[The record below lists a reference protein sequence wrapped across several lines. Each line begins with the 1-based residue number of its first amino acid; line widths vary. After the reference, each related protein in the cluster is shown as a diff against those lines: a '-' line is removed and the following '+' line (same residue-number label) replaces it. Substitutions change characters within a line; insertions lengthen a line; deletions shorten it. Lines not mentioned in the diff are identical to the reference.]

1 MKLALS
7 DKKIVNAA
15 VVILAALLL
24 ISIIPIILVS
34 FYSRPLAD
42 DFGYSHLVYNAVQNG
57 GGFFDVLSAGFT
69 RVKEIYLNWQGT
81 YSAVFVFSLQPGAFS
96 DKTYFLTS
104 IVMLVSLILSTLFL
118 GNTVIKALGAD
129 QRYGLIGSL
138 LILILDINFVIDKH
152 QAFFWW
158 NGASYYTLFYSVSLV
173 FFSLLIKM
181 FFTDKMITLNLCFAF
196 SALLALVI
204 GGGNYST
211 ALLTAVL
218 LFIGLIG
225 VFIYKRKRSPYY
237 LIVFGLLI
245 AGLAV
250 SMLAP
255 GNSTRAD
262 SVNGTSPLE
271 AVVLSI
277 MYAFIYIVKWTGLVQ
292 IAGFIIIAI
301 LALTSTKNIEFKF
314 RNPLLVFLFSVL
326 VFATQFTPP
335 IYSMGYMGEGRQV
348 NIYYFSYYLLVSFNI
363 IYICGWF
370 NQREKL
376 KNKFINSKNK
386 ILLTSLII
394 SCCLA
399 LGGCFIYSLNNI
411 TSVEVSK
418 ALYEGTPQQ
427 YSREYD
433 ERIDQIKS
441 GNTVIKDVE
450 TVPGFF
456 DSFQIESDSKYWI
469 NVQMA
474 EYFGVDEISLET

>member
-7 DKKIVNAA
+7 DKKIVNTA
-15 VVILAALLL
+15 VVILAAVLL

-42 DFGYSHLVYNAVQNG
+42 DFGYSHRVYNAVQNG
-57 GGFFDVLSAGFT
+57 GGLFDVISASFT

-81 YSAVFVFSLQPGAFS
+81 YSAVFLFTLQPGAFS

-104 IVMLVSLILSTLFL
+104 IVLLGSLILSTLFL
-118 GNTVIKALGAD
+118 GNTVIKVLGAD

-138 LILILDINFVIDKH
+138 LILILDINFVVDKH

-158 NGASYYTLFYSVSLV
+158 NGASYYTLFYSFSLV

-181 FFTDKMITLNLCFAF
+181 FFTDKKKTKSLCLAF
-196 SALLALVI
+196 SAVLALVI

-211 ALLTAVL
+211 ALMSAVL
-218 LFIGLIG
+218 LFVGLIG
-225 VFIYKRKRSPYY
+225 VFIYKRKMIPYY

-245 AGLAV
+245 AGFAI

-255 GNSTRAD
+255 GNSTRAG

-292 IAGFIIIAI
+292 IAVFIIIAI
-301 LALTSTKNIEFKF
+301 LALASTKNIEFKF
-314 RNPLLVFLFSVL
+314 RNPLFVFLFSVL

-348 NIYYFSYYLLVSFNI
+348 NIYNFSYYLLISFNI
-363 IYICGWF
+363 IYICGWI
-370 NQREKL
+370 NQKEKL
-376 KNKFINSKNK
+376 KSKSRTAKNK
-386 ILLTSLII
+386 VLLGSLIL
-394 SCCLA
+394 SVCLA
-399 LGGCFIYSLNNI
+399 FGGCFIYGINNI
-411 TSVEVSK
+411 TSVDIFK

-433 ERIDQIKS
+433 ERIEQIKS
-441 GNTVIKDVE
+441 GNTTIKDVE
-450 TVPGFF
+450 TVPDFF
-456 DSFQIESDSKYWI
+456 DSFNIESDSKYWI